1 MCKSKTFL
9 PVKDKMKTIFYQR
22 IKVQELDPQG
32 RVPRQMI
39 CELR

>member
-22 IKVQELDPQG
+22 IKVQELDP
-32 RVPRQMI
+32 
-39 CELR
+39 